1 MSENEALDE
10 ATLVSVGEAC
20 TELALHSVEYFVAV
34 RCGVRCL
41 IDIATNDTIAAVDTN
56 GCVHS
61 ADVMHYLGY

>member
-10 ATLVSVGEAC
+10 ATMVSVGEAG
-20 TELALHSVEYFVAV
+20 TELALHEVDYFVAV

-41 IDIATNDTIAAVDTN
+41 IDIVTNDTIATVDTN

-61 ADVMHYLGY
+61 AEIMHYLGY